1 MKIDL
6 NRMIQ
11 TLKEHPD
18 YSKMGMIA
26 SHLGVVRGNS
36 LNGQEVIGIE
46 VRYDQN
52 TIDKILSEIKGMPGI
67 VDVLVEILTGHLSVG
82 DDIMAVVVGGDTREH
97 VFPALMTAVNS
108 IKKRGT
114 KKKEFFNSL
123 AI

>member
-1 MKIDL
+1 MKINL

-46 VRYDQN
+46 VRCDQN
-52 TIDKILSEIKGMPGI
+52 IIDKILSEIKGLPGI
-67 VDVLVEILTGHLSVG
+67 IDVLIDISTGHLNVG

-97 VFPALMTAVNS
+97 VFPALMAAVDS
-108 IKKRGT
+108 IKKHGT
-114 KKKEFFNSL
+114 RKKEFFK
-123 AI
+123 